1 MTSSRFDFDSTS
13 KTLNISF
20 LRFIERSGFQN
31 HKMYNGPSIIKFSKK
46 KPFVIKKKGKLDD
59 ERFFFFFKSRN
70 LFLKNFNSN
79 TIFFWEKKLV
89 LFK

>member
-31 HKMYNGPSIIKFSKK
+31 HKMYNLPSIIKFSPKK
-46 KPFVIKKKGKLDD
+46 NLLSLKKKGKLDD
-59 ERFFFFFKSRN
+59 ERFFFFF
-70 LFLKNFNSN
+70 
-79 TIFFWEKKLV
+79 
-89 LFK
+89 